1 MSWSN
6 SFLNLE
12 YGTIFLVF
20 LSFNILRINIQFKN
34 QVKNFNKLR
43 LNEAKRIEQENI
55 VSQLLPFHVIYFNF
69 FSLKKIIIKA
79 FEKLKQSN
87 VNKMELT
94 DDFQDV
100 TLLFADIANFT
111 KYSASVRPA
120 EVVLMLRQLFTEF
133 DKICVKHH
141 VYKLYTIG
149 DCYVVM
155 GFINANHRNPV
166 CEADNVV
173 KMALSM
179 IDIIR
184 KVRKVIGF
192 DELDMRIGIHT
203 VKN

>member
-1 MSWSN
+1 
-6 SFLNLE
+6 
-12 YGTIFLVF
+12 
-20 LSFNILRINIQFKN
+20 
-34 QVKNFNKLR
+34 
-43 LNEAKRIEQENI
+43 
-55 VSQLLPFHVIYFNF
+55 
-69 FSLKKIIIKA
+69 
-79 FEKLKQSN
+79 
-87 VNKMELT
+87 MELT

-111 KYSASVRPA
+111 KYSASVKPA

-133 DKICVKHH
+133 DKICVKHQ

-149 DCYVVM
+149 DSYVVM

-179 IDIIR
+179 IEIIR
-184 KVRKVIGF
+184 KVRKTIGF

>member
-1 MSWSN
+1 M
-6 SFLNLE
+6 NLS
-12 YGTIFLVF
+12 IF
-20 LSFNILRINIQFKN
+20 
-34 QVKNFNKLR
+34 
-43 LNEAKRIEQENI
+43 
-55 VSQLLPFHVIYFNF
+55 YFQN
-69 FSLKKIIIKA
+69 KA

-94 DDFQDV
+94 DYFQDI

-120 EVVLMLRQLFTEF
+120 EVVRMLRQLFTEF
-133 DKICVKHH
+133 DKICVKHK

-155 GFINANHRNPV
+155 GLLNANHRNPV
-166 CEADNVV
+166 AEANNVV

-179 IDIIR
+179 IEIIR
-184 KVRKVIGF
+184 KVRKTIGF

-203 VKN
+203 VNFIVN